1 MLLQNFRLLFSDR
14 FTLKIIPSI
23 DFDHQFDYLCE
34 KIRLQQNSKIKPE
47 HFKNIFY
54 ALLYVRLNPKND
66 VSMNIISMLSH
77 LYLPGGFQ
85 ECISFIP
92 LRGQMYNIKGT
103 TLTFELHDKVREY
116 VEQNY
121 DNGKLLS
128 NASYLSRELS
138 LNKIALRSKF
148 NERIVFGTDRGFL
161 LNSFM
166 SYEDKIPELGAMPQL
181 MYVSNALPNVNVSVA
196 VSLLFGLHCNEESV
210 RSFVGLAGCIGAVE
224 FSEQGFLQNV
234 RTSIDMLFRFN
245 GKDKSSDDKGASDKV
260 SPVKSEIDKSA
271 YNSGPPHSGNNYSDS
286 IVQVSQ
292 VINERL
298 NRLEGSFSSLK
309 EIIRKDISL
318 RDPTL
323 LTEIT

>member
-1 MLLQNFRLLFSDR
+1 MLLQNFKLLFSDR
-14 FTLKIIPSI
+14 FTLKVIPSL
-23 DFDHQFDYLCE
+23 DFDLQFDYLCE

-47 HFKNIFY
+47 HFRAIFY
-54 ALLYVRLNPKND
+54 ALLYVRLKPKND
-66 VSMNIISMLSH
+66 TSMNIISMLSH
-77 LYLPGGFQ
+77 LYIPGGFQ

-103 TLTFELHDKVREY
+103 TLTFELHDEVREY
-116 VEQNY
+116 VESNH
-121 DNGKLLS
+121 DNGNLLS
-128 NASYLSRELS
+128 NISYLSRELS

-148 NERIVFGTDRGFL
+148 NERTIFGTDRGFL

-166 SYEDKIPELGAMPQL
+166 SYESEVPELGAMPKS
-181 MYVSNALPNVNVSVA
+181 MYVSNALPTVNVSVA
-196 VSLLFGLHCNEESV
+196 VSLLFGLHCNEVSV

-234 RTSIDMLFRFN
+234 RTSIDMLFKFSE
-245 GKDKSSDDKGASDKV
+245 KDKSFDDKRAFDKV
-260 SPVKSEIDKSA
+260 SPVKLETDKSA
-271 YNSGPPHSGNNYSDS
+271 YSTGTPYSGNNYSDS

-323 LTEIT
+323 LAEIT